1 MKEKAAEQEKQAID
15 KKLKVASKKSG
26 VFGDGRYLEA
36 LKRVVK
42 HYCLPTPRDFCEA
55 AKKLQSSYSH
65 ALKTKNLKEYFDKL
79 KQELDEQCPDP
90 AKLKTDRCKSLKI
103 MLNARTL
110 LQAKPEAKAL
120 AAQDAG
126 AVPEPE
132 PEVKAAS
139 KNLWRWSVPGGSEA
153 CREALLLTHTT

>member
-65 ALKTKNLKEYFDKL
+65 ALKTKNLKEYLDKL
-79 KQELDEQCPDP
+79 KQELDEQCSDP